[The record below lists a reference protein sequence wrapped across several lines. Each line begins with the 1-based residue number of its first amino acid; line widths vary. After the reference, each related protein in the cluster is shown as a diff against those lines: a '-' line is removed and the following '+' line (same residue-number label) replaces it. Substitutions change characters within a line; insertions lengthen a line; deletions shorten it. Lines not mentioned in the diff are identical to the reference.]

1 MKKAPCAELAEL
13 RSAYVDGALDEGDRE
28 RLLGHLVGCAECRHD
43 VAVLREIR
51 ELLTQSRSDA
61 APTAPDLSL
70 RLLSIAGEAAQQPL
84 WARPFRRT
92 KPVGPIS
99 GLPSRRRT
107 RRVRAA
113 AFAMAVGTAVA
124 AVGVV
129 GYTAAPSGRLEVIRD
144 PAGRAQAAFSS
155 SLGQFPLSGDTLGA
169 VMLADA
175 AALTSSPAARGP
187 GPSLA
192 LGQAL
197 TPDAARRAMQ
207 RAAETGDSLSY
218 SGVKSFYGSRGGRTM
233 AAVIQ
238 IEARTGQGS
247 EIKVRSRT
255 GQQLLGGFSPASI
268 AAPVVDDELVTL
280 LERNYDLSGIDTA
293 FVAGRR
299 AAVVAASRQ
308 GRVAA
313 RWWLDDATGL
323 VLWQETYDERG
334 EVELS
339 FGFTSIA
346 VSPSAELLD
355 HLSPRL
361 ATASTTTSWTT
372 SHATGLS
379 AAGWSCR
386 PQLAGLSLVRLHSDR
401 AQAPRVLHLVY
412 SDGLNTVG
420 VYEQRGRLDGVP
432 DGLHWEDGL
441 QAYVH
446 HGASGTATWQAG
458 DVVFTVVTDGPADVL
473 RAAVAALPHDDHGQ
487 PTTMDRVKEGWVK
500 ILADVRG

>member
-1 MKKAPCAELAEL
+1 M
-13 RSAYVDGALDEGDRE
+13 
-28 RLLGHLVGCAECRHD
+28 
-43 VAVLREIR
+43 REIR
-51 ELLTQSRSDA
+51 ELLTQTRSDD

-70 RLLSIAGEAAQQPL
+70 RLMSIAGAAAHQPL

-92 KPVGPIS
+92 KPVGLIS

-129 GYTAAPSGRLEVIRD
+129 GYAAAPSGRLEVIRD
-144 PAGRAQAAFSS
+144 PVGRAQAAFSS
-155 SLGQFPLSGDTLGA
+155 SLGQFPLSGNTLGA

-175 AALTSSPAARGP
+175 ADLTGSPAARGP

-192 LGQAL
+192 FGQAM
-197 TPDAARRAMQ
+197 TPDAARQAMQ

-218 SGVKSFYGSRGGRTM
+218 SGLKSFYGSRGGRTM

-238 IEARTGQGS
+238 IESRTGQGS
-247 EIKVRSRT
+247 QIKVRSRT
-255 GQQLLGGFSPASI
+255 GQSLLGGFSPASL
-268 AAPVVDDELVTL
+268 PSRVVDDELVTL
-280 LERNYDLSGIDTA
+280 LEHNYDLSGIDSA

-299 AAVVAASRQ
+299 AAVVAASRD

-323 VLWQETYDERG
+323 VLWQETYDDKG
-334 EVELS
+334 AVELS
-339 FGFTSIA
+339 FGFTSIEI
-346 VSPSAELLD
+346 SPSAELLD
-355 HLSPRL
+355 HLLPRL
-361 ATASTTTSWTT
+361 TSASTTTSWTT

-386 PQLAGLSLVRLHSDR
+386 PELAGLSLVRLHSDR
-401 AQAPRVLHLVY
+401 AQNPQALHLVY

-420 VYEQRGRLDGVP
+420 VYEQRGRLDGTP
-432 DGLHWEDGL
+432 NGLHWEEPL
-441 QAYVH
+441 EAYAR
-446 HGASGTATWQAG
+446 HGASGAASWQAG
-458 DVVFTVVTDGPADVL
+458 DVVFTVVTDGPAEVL
-473 RAAVAALPHDDHGQ
+473 KAAVAALPHDETGQ